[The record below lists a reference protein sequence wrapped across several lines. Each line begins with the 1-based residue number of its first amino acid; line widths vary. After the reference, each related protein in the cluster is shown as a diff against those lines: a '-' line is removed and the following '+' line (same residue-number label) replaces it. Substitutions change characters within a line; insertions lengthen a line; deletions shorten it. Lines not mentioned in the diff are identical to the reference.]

1 MRRHAMWLVP
11 VVLAFVSACAGS
23 SPTPGTGTLTPRAS
37 TPQTSVDSTPQTSLD
52 STPQT
57 SLEVDVCA
65 LLPLGDVQAHSP
77 FTTPLMTA
85 ESQVS
90 PTVCLY
96 SNWHETAVPA
106 PDPVSITMKV
116 ESFGS
121 HADAMTAFHNSEQ
134 DSTNL
139 GVSPQPIAGVGDVA
153 SAFPGGDEVSVQAV
167 LGNRTIAVKLKG
179 QWPDVSDGQKV
190 PAGTALVKL
199 IISRLP

>member
-23 SPTPGTGTLTPRAS
+23 SPTPGTGTLTPSAS
-37 TPQTSVDSTPQTSLD
+37 TPQTSVDSTPQTSV
-52 STPQT
+52 
-57 SLEVDVCA
+57 EVDVCA
-65 LLPLGDVQAHSP
+65 LVPLGDVQAHSP
-77 FTTPLMTA
+77 FTTPLVTA
-85 ESQVS
+85 EIQVS

-96 SNWHETAVPA
+96 SNWHETVVPA

-139 GVSPQPIAGVGDVA
+139 GVSPQAIAGVGDVA

-199 IISRLP
+199 MIARLP